1 MTITGET
8 RTVKPEQGRLTI
20 MANKRK
26 YICSCG
32 KEYTT
37 SEGLNK
43 HLRTKGC
50 PRDQIKVMLIIGAL
64 TFASVA

>member
-1 MTITGET
+1 M
-8 RTVKPEQGRLTI
+8 V
-20 MANKRK
+20 NKRK